1 MRNRDGRY
9 NLMFEEWVTD
19 GPFVIS
25 PRITFEVRVGPGRFL
40 LLLGFL
46 GFVRSLNRS
55 SNYCCNVGCMRS
67 HTCTAAEERLGSG
80 CSSARAG
87 TGSQ

>member
-25 PRITFEVRVGPGRFL
+25 PRITFEVRFPPLCALGVASPAHGVCGGVGAFSRGVRTI
-40 LLLGFL
+40 
-46 GFVRSLNRS
+46 FVLAP
-55 SNYCCNVGCMRS
+55 VG
-67 HTCTAAEERLGSG
+67 
-80 CSSARAG
+80 SAHIFKADG
-87 TGSQ
+87 VL